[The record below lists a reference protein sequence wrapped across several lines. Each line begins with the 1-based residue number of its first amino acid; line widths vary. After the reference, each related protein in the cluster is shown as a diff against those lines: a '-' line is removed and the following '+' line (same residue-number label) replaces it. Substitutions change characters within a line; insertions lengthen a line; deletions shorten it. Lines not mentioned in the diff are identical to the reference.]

1 MKHAVYI
8 SPAQRGPGNT
18 VITPVAKV
26 QIWFQDFTVASTM
39 SVTYKSM
46 SHPVDLVPNGKA
58 WVEYNR
64 EGRFVPYNPPA

>member
-1 MKHAVYI
+1 
-8 SPAQRGPGNT
+8 
-18 VITPVAKV
+18 
-26 QIWFQDFTVASTM
+26 M

-46 SHPVDLVPNGKA
+46 SHPVDLVPNGRA